1 MKLFNIQR
9 PRWRNILL
17 ARVLLFAISIVL
29 SSSGED
35 VGLHDTLDSNS
46 LATPHRLGNPL
57 PILLER
63 ELHSKS
69 AKSMSKSAKGSK
81 SISSASK
88 SKGSKSK
95 GSKSQSPSGSK
106 SGKISKSAEGSKSA
120 KSKLSSEGKSTKSK
134 ISSSTT
140 KKSKLSEKSKSG
152 KPIYSSDGG
161 TEESRDIEI
170 EAVSGDTETEIDMPI
185 EEDETAYYDALTQP
199 VSESS
204 SVNSQ
209 EIEGISI
216 TRTEEGDVAT
226 KDGVEYTA
234 INMSADE
241 NEVSLEDESEN
252 EVSLVDEFMEER
264 IEEEEET
271 TNTESLVANEIE
283 EGIEQSEAVEKLDE
297 EESDLYTSRE
307 SVE

>member
-9 PRWRNILL
+9 PRWRNMIL

-46 LATPHRLGNPL
+46 LATPRRLGNPL

-69 AKSMSKSAKGSK
+69 AKSMSKSAKG
-81 SISSASK
+81 K

-134 ISSSTT
+134 ISSSAT

-152 KPIYSSDGG
+152 KPIYSSDG
-161 TEESRDIEI
+161 TEESLDI
-170 EAVSGDTETEIDMPI
+170 EAVSGDTETEIDMLM
-185 EEDETAYYDALTQP
+185 EEDETAHYDALTQS

-234 INMSADE
+234 INNMSADE

-264 IEEEEET
+264 IEEEEES

-283 EGIEQSEAVEKLDE
+283 EGIEHSEAVEKLDE

>member
-9 PRWRNILL
+9 PRWRNMIL
-17 ARVLLFAISIVL
+17 ARVLFFAISIVL

-35 VGLHDTLDSNS
+35 VGLHDTSDSNS
-46 LATPHRLGNPL
+46 FATPRRLGNPL

-69 AKSMSKSAKGSK
+69 AKSMSKSAKG
-81 SISSASK
+81 K

-134 ISSSTT
+134 ISSSAT

-152 KPIYSSDGG
+152 KPIYSSDG
-161 TEESRDIEI
+161 TEESLDI

-185 EEDETAYYDALTQP
+185 EEDETAFYDALTQP

-264 IEEEEET
+264 IEEEEEEET

-283 EGIEQSEAVEKLDE
+283 EGIEHSEAVEKLDE

>member
-9 PRWRNILL
+9 PRWRNMIL

-46 LATPHRLGNPL
+46 LATPRRLGNPL
-57 PILLER
+57 PILLGER

-106 SGKISKSAEGSKSA
+106 SGKNSKSAEGSKSA

-134 ISSSTT
+134 LSSSAT
-140 KKSKLSEKSKSG
+140 KKSNLSEKSKSG
-152 KPIYSSDGG
+152 KSIYSSDG
-161 TEESRDIEI
+161 TEESLDI

-185 EEDETAYYDALTQP
+185 EEDETAYYDALVQP
-199 VSESS
+199 VTEISS
-204 SVNSQ
+204 LNSQ

-226 KDGVEYTA
+226 K
-234 INMSADE
+234 
-241 NEVSLEDESEN
+241 VSLEDESEN

-264 IEEEEET
+264 IEEEEN

-283 EGIEQSEAVEKLDE
+283 EGMIEQSEAVEKLDE
-297 EESDLYTSRE
+297 EKSDLYTSRE

>member
-1 MKLFNIQR
+1 MI
-9 PRWRNILL
+9 L
-17 ARVLLFAISIVL
+17 ARVLFFAISIVL

-35 VGLHDTLDSNS
+35 VGLHDTSDSNS
-46 LATPHRLGNPL
+46 FATPRRLGNPL

-69 AKSMSKSAKGSK
+69 AKSMSKSAKG
-81 SISSASK
+81 K

-134 ISSSTT
+134 ISSSAT

-152 KPIYSSDGG
+152 KPIYSSDG
-161 TEESRDIEI
+161 TEESLDI

-199 VSESS
+199 VSETSS
-204 SVNSQ
+204 LNSQ

-234 INMSADE
+234 IMSADE

-264 IEEEEET
+264 IEEEEES

-283 EGIEQSEAVEKLDE
+283 EGIEHSEAVEKLDE

>member
-9 PRWRNILL
+9 PRWRNMIL

-46 LATPHRLGNPL
+46 LATPRRLGNPL

-69 AKSMSKSAKGSK
+69 AKSMSKSAKG
-81 SISSASK
+81 K

-134 ISSSTT
+134 ISSSAT

-152 KPIYSSDGG
+152 KPIYSSYG
-161 TEESRDIEI
+161 TEESLDI

-185 EEDETAYYDALTQP
+185 EEDETAYYDALTQS
-199 VSESS
+199 VSETSS
-204 SVNSQ
+204 LNSQ

-264 IEEEEET
+264 IEEEEEEET

-283 EGIEQSEAVEKLDE
+283 EGIEHSEAVEKLDE

>member
-9 PRWRNILL
+9 PRWRNMIL

-46 LATPHRLGNPL
+46 LATPRRLGNPL

-134 ISSSTT
+134 ISSSAT

-152 KPIYSSDGG
+152 KPIYSSDG
-161 TEESRDIEI
+161 TEESLDI
-170 EAVSGDTETEIDMPI
+170 EAVSGDTETEIDMLM
-185 EEDETAYYDALTQP
+185 EEDETAHYDALTQS

-234 INMSADE
+234 IKLSADE

-264 IEEEEET
+264 IEEEEE
-271 TNTESLVANEIE
+271 ESIVANEIE
-283 EGIEQSEAVEKLDE
+283 EGIEHSEAVEKLDE

>member
-1 MKLFNIQR
+1 MKPFNIQR
-9 PRWRNILL
+9 PRWRNMLL
-17 ARVLLFAISIVL
+17 ARVFLFAISIVL

-35 VGLHDTLDSNS
+35 VGLHHDTLDSNS
-46 LATPHRLGNPL
+46 LATPRRLGNPL
-57 PILLER
+57 PILSER

-81 SISSASK
+81 SIISSISK

-106 SGKISKSAEGSKSA
+106 SGKMSKSAKGSKSA

-134 ISSSTT
+134 LSSSAT
-140 KKSKLSEKSKSG
+140 KKSNLSDKSKSG
-152 KPIYSSDGG
+152 KSIYSNDG
-161 TEESRDIEI
+161 TEESFDIEAASSDI
-170 EAVSGDTETEIDMPI
+170 ETGELDMPM
-185 EEDETAYYDALTQP
+185 EEDATTYYDALAQP

-216 TRTEEGDVAT
+216 TRTEEGNVAT

-234 INMSADE
+234 INIMSVDE
-241 NEVSLEDESEN
+241 DELSLE
-252 EVSLVDEFMEER
+252 DEFMEER
-264 IEEEEET
+264 IEEEEES
-271 TNTESLVANEIE
+271 TNTETLVANEIE
-283 EGIEQSEAVEKLDE
+283 ERIEESKAIEKLDE
-297 EESDLYTSRE
+297 EELDLYTSKE